1 MPNIDVGSTTGGRTH
16 PDWNTWEL
24 WEGLCDRPGAGFV
37 GELRDS
43 DEELLA
49 GEQHVGALELG
60 VRIGYLDDGQVQLF
74 LQNRSRVF
82 NLNEKN

>member
-1 MPNIDVGSTTGGRTH
+1 MGLLEGQTH
-16 PDWNTWEL
+16 PDRNARKL
-24 WEGLCDRPGAGFV
+24 REGLCDRPGAGFV
-37 GELRDS
+37 GELRDA

-60 VRIGYLDDGQVQLF
+60 IWVGDLNDGQVQLF
-74 LQNRSRVF
+74 LENRSRVF